1 MQNKQFEL
9 INEQFSPLF
18 RIMSVH
24 DPKDPKRRKFENNIC
39 AFHIGNGFVLSV
51 AHNLRTMAPLFKSI
65 ENAIFMKE
73 VYPRLNPAQVQMFD
87 NCYPLDELTNKRHER
102 FTNQNDVT
110 IIREILKQIN
120 YDLRWITLMEKE
132 IVKTQLLVQFSFPS
146 FYMNENLTNYFNESN
161 LFYEEIINKHT
172 FLLDVELVEAF
183 YADDMAL
190 YKIVNTPPEV
200 IACIPFLEPDFS
212 VFTDDKK
219 DFYCLQSSTTNE
231 IGRMVSKAQI
241 EGYIDHFN
249 MFNDPIGG
257 NYRIEGFRYLIK
269 GYFRFGSSGAPYVFY
284 DRTSGKFKANGVQ
297 SEACPIQLSI
307 ENKREGNYQYVNA
320 IASPLSI
327 IEERVM
333 NHIQSM
339 AVV

>member
-1 MQNKQFEL
+1 MQSKQFEL
-9 INEQFSPLF
+9 ISEQFSPLF

-24 DPKDPKRRKFENNIC
+24 DSKDPQRRKFENNIC

-51 AHNLRTMAPLFKSI
+51 AHNLRTMTPLFKSI
-65 ENAIFMKE
+65 DNTIYMSEI
-73 VYPRLNPAQVQMFD
+73 YPHLNPAQIQMFD
-87 NCYPLDELTNKRHER
+87 NCFPLDTLSNKRYER
-102 FTNQNDVT
+102 FNNPNDVS
-110 IIREILKQIN
+110 IMREILKQIN

-132 IVKTQLLVQFSFPS
+132 VVKSKLLIQFSFPS
-146 FYMNENLTNYFNESN
+146 FYMNENLTNYFNASN
-161 LFYEEIINKHT
+161 SFYEEIINKHT

-183 YADDMAL
+183 YADDIAL
-190 YKIVNTPPEV
+190 YKIVNTPLEV
-200 IACIPFLEPDFS
+200 IASLPFLEPDYS

-231 IGRMVSKAQI
+231 IGRMISKAQI
-241 EGYIDHFN
+241 EGYVDHFN
-249 MFNDPIGG
+249 MFNDPFGG
-257 NYRIEGFRYLIK
+257 NYRIEGIRYLIK

-284 DRTSGKFKANGVQ
+284 DHLSGKFKVNGVQ

-327 IEERVM
+327 IEERVKSHM
-333 NHIQSM
+333 KSM
-339 AVV
+339 TIA